1 MANEIHTDALI
12 IGAGP
17 VGLFAVFELGL
28 LNINCHVLDI
38 LDKPGGQCAQLYPE
52 KPIYDIPAYPMIT
65 GEDLTKNLLK
75 QIKPF
80 QPTFHLEQL
89 AVEINKVDENIWKVK
104 TDKELTFICKV
115 IVIAAGGGSFEPKKP
130 NIPNLELY
138 NNCIRYSIDKKD
150 RFKDKN
156 IVILGGGDSA
166 LDWTVELYKIAKSL
180 TLVHRRDNFRGAAS
194 TVKKVMKLRDDN
206 QINFHVGQVTELVG
220 SRGAL
225 KSVICEKN
233 NAKIELPCDIL
244 MPFFGLTMSLGPLGD
259 WGFGLEENRILVDTE
274 TFETNISGIYAVG
287 DINTYPGK
295 LKLILS
301 GFHECALMSHAVYKK
316 INPDEKLTLQY
327 TTTSS
332 SLQKKLLNH

>member
-80 QPTFHLEQL
+80 EPTFHLEQL
-89 AVEINKVDENIWKVK
+89 AVEINKIDENIWKVK

-138 NNCIRYSIDKKD
+138 NDCIRYSIDKKD

-220 SRGAL
+220 SSGAL

-233 NAKIELPCDIL
+233 DVKIELPCDIL

-259 WGFGLEENRILVDTE
+259 WGFGLKENRILVDTE

>member
-138 NNCIRYSIDKKD
+138 NDCIRYSIDKKD

-180 TLVHRRDNFRGAAS
+180 TLVHRRDHFRGAAS

-220 SRGAL
+220 SSGAL

-233 NAKIELPCDIL
+233 DVKIELPCDIL